1 MGQLPKHEEDDHIL
15 AKPKHSRCIQS
26 FLLRPGI
33 QTPYQPYHMVI
44 YALRKMQHAERLG
57 MARSVLGKC
66 NYHLSH
72 PDHYTAIH

>member
-1 MGQLPKHEEDDHIL
+1 MGQLPMHEEDDHIL

-44 YALRKMQHAERLG
+44 YAFRKMQHAELTG
-57 MARSVLGKC
+57 NGQVSSG
-66 NYHLSH
+66 
-72 PDHYTAIH
+72 